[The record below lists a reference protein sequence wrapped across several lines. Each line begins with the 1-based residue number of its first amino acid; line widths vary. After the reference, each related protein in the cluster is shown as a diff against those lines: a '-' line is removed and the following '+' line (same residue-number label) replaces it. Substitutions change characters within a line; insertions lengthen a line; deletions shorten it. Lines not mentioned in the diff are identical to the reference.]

1 MRITR
6 WTFNLAVITGLVFT
20 TVSMVNAK
28 HEVAKLESA
37 AKQQGAARQ
46 QADAEFWGKIKDL
59 KASLEQAAAAKD
71 KAEAKLAIQNE
82 QIETL
87 GKDIAKASQEKSEAQ
102 AYLARYK
109 ATGVEPEQIAALPEE
124 LKRLKAELAAA
135 QEKIRGLTSK
145 LSARNGAP
153 SGPEVELSAGVRG
166 HVVVVDPK
174 WRFVVLDAGQKQGV
188 VENGQFL
195 VTRNG
200 RLIAK
205 VVVSSVDN
213 ERCIA
218 NLVTGWEFGDVLEGD
233 SFAPAHPK
241 S

>member
-6 WTFNLAVITGLVFT
+6 WTLNLAVVTGL
-20 TVSMVNAK
+20 TVLGISLINAK
-28 HEVAKLESA
+28 KEVTKLESQL
-37 AKQQGAARQ
+37 KQQGASRQ

-59 KASLEQAAAAKD
+59 KVRLDEAVAAKD
-71 KAEAKLAIQNE
+71 KADAKVAIQNE

-87 GKDIAKASQEKSEAQ
+87 GKDIAKASQEKTEAQ

-145 LSARNGAP
+145 LSAKTGIPA
-153 SGPEVELSAGVRG
+153 GPEAALPAGLRG

-218 NLVTGWEFGDVLEGD
+218 NLIPGWEFGDVLEGD
-233 SFAPAHPK
+233 TVAPAHPK